1 MSYLE
6 LETEIK
12 NSTTISI
19 SEEKMPEE
27 LRKKCIEIIYD
38 KESAID
44 KGDNFPGFLKFL
56 LERKMVVE
64 YDLNC

>member
-1 MSYLE
+1 MKYLE
-6 LETEIK
+6 RETEIK
-12 NSTTISI
+12 NSTIISI

-44 KGDNFPGFLKFL
+44 EGDNFPGFQKFL